1 MLHIAPIPT
10 AAPNLTAAAWLLG
23 LGLVA
28 ALGGI
33 VAFGRR
39 DLAGA

>member
-1 MLHIAPIPT
+1 VP
-10 AAPNLTAAAWLLG
+10 AAEPNLTAAAWLLG

-33 VAFGRR
+33 LAFGRR

>member
-1 MLHIAPIPT
+1 M
-10 AAPNLTAAAWLLG
+10 AAAWLIG

-28 ALGGI
+28 AVAGI

>member
-1 MLHIAPIPT
+1 MMKL
-10 AAPNLTAAAWLLG
+10 

-33 VAFGRR
+33 GAAVYSQAPEIRR
-39 DLAGA
+39 YMKIRQM

>member
-1 MLHIAPIPT
+1 MIKL
-10 AAPNLTAAAWLLG
+10 

-33 VAFGRR
+33 GAAVYSQAPEIRR
-39 DLAGA
+39 YLKIRKM